1 MKMMK
6 KFITVITLICMFI
19 GLFSCSRQ
27 GVETSDF
34 TERTLQ
40 PSATEEIQNTSESV
54 TEVKTEARQTVIR
67 NKENIIIDDGTYR
80 FEIHKTNFEDE
91 IPEDMLL
98 QFANMLSMDFGV
110 EDYYGWNTSGQ
121 NIFSDVRKSNLAIS
135 GCHKNYDFLDEE
147 TDKEAYA
154 MFLSDVG
161 LEYNMYCE
169 VSTFSLV
176 KYNDY
181 LRDFFGPDVKQLMV
195 DDFETGKSALD
206 KGFAVDGDLGESD
219 TRCFYTGK
227 DDIILIQ
234 TCATGF
240 GCVGE
245 YICDVEK
252 VGKDYYVYTVGE
264 IDIDGLVTDFDG
276 FQNEVLDRLPYTVY
290 KGCMPA
296 KTYKFGCTAD
306 GDIYLKSVDKKFIF
320 PENPEYNCVIEQK
333 AEIKNKKADSE
344 KLAVTGTIPKGIEM
358 VRLPKYERYDLEGM
372 YFVACEDY
380 CGYVDSDYIKETD
393 R

>member
-1 MKMMK
+1 MK
-6 KFITVITLICMFI
+6 KFIAVIVLICMFA
-19 GLFSCSRQ
+19 GLLSCSRQ
-27 GVETSDF
+27 VVETPVF
-34 TERTLQ
+34 TENTTQ

-54 TEVKTEARQTVIR
+54 TEEKSETQQTVIR
-67 NKENIIIDDGTYR
+67 EKEKIIIDDGTYR

-91 IPEDMLL
+91 IPEDILL

-121 NIFSDVRKSNLAIS
+121 NIFSDVRKSNLAINGFYKS
-135 GCHKNYDFLDEE
+135 YDFLDDE

-169 VSTFSLV
+169 VSTFSLG

-181 LRDFFGPDVKQLMV
+181 LKDFFGPDAKQLTV
-195 DDFETGKSALD
+195 NDFETGKSALE
-206 KGFAVDGDLGESD
+206 KGLAVDGDIGESD

-227 DDIILIQ
+227 DDIILIH

-245 YICDVEK
+245 YIFDVEK
-252 VGKDYYVYTVGE
+252 VGEDYYVYTVGE
-264 IDIDGLVTDFDG
+264 VETHGLIDNFDE
-276 FQNEVLDRLPYTVY
+276 FQNQALDDLVYSIY
-290 KGCMPA
+290 KGVLSA
-296 KTYKFGCTAD
+296 KKYKFGCTAD

-320 PENPEYNCVIEQK
+320 PEKPEYNCVIEQK

-344 KLAVTGTIPKGIEM
+344 KLTVTGTVSKGTEM
-358 VRLPKYERYDLEGM
+358 VRLPQYESYKLDGM
-372 YFVACEDY
+372 YFVVCEDY

-393 R
+393 N